1 MKHRHLAST
10 VLLVVSMSSSAR
22 AEEPSPEPPKP
33 EFIHIPPSSY
43 ASARAHELFYPAVM
57 RLLREAQAL
66 EKEGKAQ
73 AALDKYQDAYDRQ
86 RLSDVQTELAFAQA
100 RMGLYLPA
108 ARNLAEVLALGYAK
122 DRTVHTDEEIHAV
135 HKAVKA
141 RLGTILPRVN
151 IPGVRLTVDGE
162 QVTDWPFAEE
172 FYVEPGKHTI
182 KAIADGYYFNET
194 TVELKAGEQKV
205 LNIAMQQ
212 RIQSHY
218 VAFPAAPINIRIH
231 ANLSSGSKDAQP
243 TWPRNLM
250 IASGVGMGLGVVG
263 LVTGLIMN
271 VNAPDDGTVTT
282 GKGLAYAGGGLVG
295 LSLTGL
301 IIGLASRPDP
311 APPNV
316 IITPQIAKDGG
327 GVQFTGAIP

>member
-1 MKHRHLAST
+1 MKYRHLAST
-10 VLLVVSMSSSAR
+10 VLLVVSVSSSAR

-43 ASARAHELFYPAVM
+43 ASARAHELFYPTVM

-182 KAIADGYYFNET
+182 KAIANGYYFNET

-218 VAFPAAPINIRIH
+218 VAFPAAPMNVSIH
-231 ANLSSGSKDAQP
+231 ANISTATTNDPP

-263 LVTGLIMN
+263 LGTGLVF
-271 VNAPDDGTVTT
+271 VNNAESKSDAATWT
-282 GKGLAYAGGGLVG
+282 GVAATGALLLGLGV
-295 LSLTGL
+295 TGL
-301 IIGLASRPDP
+301 IIGLASRPE
-311 APPNV
+311 PPPPSFV
-316 IITPQIAKDGG
+316 ITPQFAKGAG
-327 GVQFTGAIP
+327 GVQFTGTIP